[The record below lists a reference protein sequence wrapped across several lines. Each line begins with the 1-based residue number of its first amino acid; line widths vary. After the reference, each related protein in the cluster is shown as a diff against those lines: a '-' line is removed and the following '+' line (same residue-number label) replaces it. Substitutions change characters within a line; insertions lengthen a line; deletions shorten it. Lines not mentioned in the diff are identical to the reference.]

1 MLPTLPRREV
11 GDGAKASPRPGMN
24 SPTAILLISCPDQRG
39 IVARLASLV
48 YARGGNIV
56 DSDHHSDLQAGRFLG
71 RIEWEDSGT
80 PAERAALRTAVAA
93 VADALGG
100 QWELHFSD
108 VVPRLA
114 LFCSKQE
121 HCLLDLLWRHQA
133 GELGAELAF
142 VMSNHDLL
150 RRHVEPLGVPFHVLP
165 VSRENKAEQEARQL
179 ALLHDQRV
187 DLVVLAKY
195 MQVLSRDFLQA
206 FPQVINIHH
215 SFLPAF
221 AGAQPYHQAH
231 ARGVKLI
238 GASAHFVTEDLDAGP
253 IIEQDVVRV
262 SHRDTVEDLVRKGR
276 DMERLALSRAVRL
289 HLHHRVL
296 TYGNKTVVFE

>member
-1 MLPTLPRREV
+1 M
-11 GDGAKASPRPGMN
+11 S

-39 IVARLASLV
+39 IVARLSNFV
-48 YARGGNIV
+48 FERGGNIV

-71 RIEWEDSGT
+71 RIEWVDEGS
-80 PAERAALRTAVAA
+80 AADRNKLRSDIAA
-93 VADALGG
+93 VAGPMGG

-108 VVPRLA
+108 VVPRIA
-114 LFCSKQE
+114 LWCSKQE

-133 GELGAELAF
+133 GELGAEIAF
-142 VMSNHDLL
+142 VLSNHEVL
-150 RRHVEPLGVPFHVLP
+150 RRHVEPLGLPFHVLP
-165 VSRENKAEQEARQL
+165 ITAATKAEQEARQL
-179 ALLHDQRV
+179 ALLQREKV

-195 MQVLSRDFLQA
+195 MQVLSGGFLQA
-206 FPQVINIHH
+206 FPEVINIHH

-221 AGAQPYHQAH
+221 AGAQPYHQAL

-238 GASAHFVTEDLDAGP
+238 GASAHFVTSDLDAGP
-253 IIEQDVVRV
+253 IIEQDVIRV
-262 SHRDTVEDLVRKGR
+262 SHRDTVEDLVRKGK
-276 DMERLALSRAVRL
+276 DMERLVLARAVRL

>member
-1 MLPTLPRREV
+1 M
-11 GDGAKASPRPGMN
+11 S

-39 IVARLASLV
+39 IVARLASFV
-48 YARGGNIV
+48 FEQGGNIV

-71 RIEWEDSGT
+71 RIEWEMGGFGLGKD
-80 PAERAALRTAVAA
+80 ALRE
-93 VADALGG
+93 ALEGIAGPMGG
-100 QWELHFSD
+100 SWELHFSD
-108 VVPRLA
+108 EVPRIA
-114 LFCSKQE
+114 LWCSKQE

-142 VMSNHDLL
+142 VLSNHDLL
-150 RRHVEPLGVPFHVLP
+150 KRHVEPLGIPFHVFP
-165 VSRENKAEQEARQL
+165 ISKETKAEQEATEL
-179 ALLHDQRV
+179 DLLRRERI

-195 MQVLSRDFLQA
+195 MQVLSPGFLKA
-206 FPQVINIHH
+206 FPNVINIHH

-238 GASAHFVTEDLDAGP
+238 GATAHFVTEDLDAGP

-262 SHRDTVEDLVRKGR
+262 SHRDTVEDLVRKGK

-289 HLHHRVL
+289 HAQRRVL